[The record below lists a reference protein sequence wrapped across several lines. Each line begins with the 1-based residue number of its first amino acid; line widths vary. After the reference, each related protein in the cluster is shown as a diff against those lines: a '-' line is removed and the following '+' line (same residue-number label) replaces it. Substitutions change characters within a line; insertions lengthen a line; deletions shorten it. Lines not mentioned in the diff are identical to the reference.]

1 VIRECCIAKKV
12 IVKMCGNQLCDND
25 ETRKALIN
33 ACLSM
38 NEQGLNQ
45 GASGNISARVRDGI
59 LITRS
64 GVAYHEMSIADI
76 VKIPFAGDP
85 SLNGYRPSSEWR
97 FHQALFELRKD
108 VAVVLHAHPMHAT
121 ALAIQRRPIP
131 RCHYMIAAFGGDD
144 IPVAEYAIFGSEKL
158 SANITSV
165 MKNRHA
171 CIMANHGALVV
182 GESIKAALW
191 RMQELEALS
200 KQYLLSFIG
209 GQPTLLTKAEI
220 EEALTAF
227 DDYFKSK
234 M

>member
-1 VIRECCIAKKV
+1 
-12 IVKMCGNQLCDND
+12 MHGNQLFDTD
-25 ETRKALIN
+25 ETRQALID

-38 NEQGLNQ
+38 NEQGINQ
-45 GASGNISARVRDGI
+45 GTSGNISARVRDGI

-64 GVAYHEMSIADI
+64 GVAYNEMGIADI
-76 VKIPFAGDP
+76 VKIPFAGEP
-85 SLNGYRPSSEWR
+85 SVHGYQPSSEWR

-108 VAVVLHAHPMHAT
+108 IAVVLHAHPVHAT
-121 ALAIQRRPIP
+121 ALAIQRMPIP

-182 GESIKAALW
+182 GESVKAALW
-191 RMQELEALS
+191 RMQELETLS
-200 KQYLLSFIG
+200 KQYLLSLIG
-209 GQPTLLTKAEI
+209 GQPILLTEAEI
-220 EEALTAF
+220 DEALKAF
-227 DDYFKSK
+227 DNYFKAK